1 MLLSK
6 NRRPRFARCHALNV
20 GLLPVPRFLSLS
32 LSLFFS
38 SFPFLLFSPPLFS
51 QKIRRK
57 PRERWKSPDDE
68 SAAIRSLFQSPP
80 LFHCFNES
88 VYQSRVK
95 SRSFHRYG
103 VEAEKKRNVPIY
115 IYIHVQLEQGQAQP
129 MESLTNHYLAL
140 FLPGQ
145 EEPRLDP

>member
-115 IYIHVQLEQGQAQP
+115 IYTCAVGARPSPTDGIIN
-129 MESLTNHYLAL
+129 ESLSRAL
-140 FLPGQ
+140 PPWPG
-145 EEPRLDP
+145 RA